1 MRELADKADQGE
13 TVNKTN
19 KNFRPDAV
27 AAEIEIPANVNEAVT
42 ACWPELAPAW
52 LRKAPD
58 ELARICGPLEGRP
71 VRTFNARYG
80 FVVEVATAHER
91 LVVRSTPDP
100 RGLDQAQVAQALFNM
115 GVGPRIHVV
124 VQTPVSVWTVASRI
138 VPGDSLKGRTVP
150 VERLA
155 PIFRKMLD
163 RKTENDRLPTLV
175 DWLRSRLTDERSS
188 DLPSGRTWA
197 SRDERRQAA
206 AILEDLGTED
216 SNMVC
221 HGDASSSN
229 ILVGDGEELFL
240 VDPRGVSGDVCYDV
254 AVAAWKTPTGEEAS
268 VRAANLARLVGV
280 DTERVQAWLVI
291 AKAARV

>member
-1 MRELADKADQGE
+1 
-13 TVNKTN
+13 
-19 KNFRPDAV
+19 
-27 AAEIEIPANVNEAVT
+27 
-42 ACWPELAPAW
+42 
-52 LRKAPD
+52 
-58 ELARICGPLEGRP
+58 
-71 VRTFNARYG
+71 
-80 FVVEVATAHER
+80 
-91 LVVRSTPDP
+91 
-100 RGLDQAQVAQALFNM
+100 
-115 GVGPRIHVV
+115 
-124 VQTPVSVWTVASRI
+124 
-138 VPGDSLKGRTVP
+138 
-150 VERLA
+150 
-155 PIFRKMLD
+155 MLD

-175 DWLRSRLTDERSS
+175 DWLRSRLNDERSN

-197 SRDERRQAA
+197 SQVERRRAA

-254 AVAAWKTPTGEEAS
+254 AVAAWKTPTDEQAS

>member
-1 MRELADKADQGE
+1 MS
-13 TVNKTN
+13 KTN
-19 KNFRPDAV
+19 KNFRPDPV
-27 AAEIEIPANVNEAVT
+27 GAEIEIPANVNEAVT

-52 LRKAPD
+52 LKKAPD
-58 ELARICGPLEGRP
+58 ELARICERYEGRP

-80 FVVEVATAHER
+80 FVVEIATTHGR

-100 RGLDQAQVAQALFNM
+100 RGMDQAQVAQALANM
-115 GVGPRIHVV
+115 GVGPRIHDV

-138 VPGDSLKGRTVP
+138 FPGDSLKGEAVP

-163 RKTENDRLPTLV
+163 RRTENDRLPTLV
-175 DWLRSRLTDERSS
+175 DWLRSRLNDERPN
-188 DLPSGRTWA
+188 DLPSGRFRA
-197 SRDERRQAA
+197 SRPERLRAA
-206 AILEDLGTED
+206 AILEKLGTGD

-254 AVAAWKTPTGEEAS
+254 AVAAWKTPTDEQAS
-268 VRAANLARLVGV
+268 VRATNLARLVGV
-280 DTERVQAWLVI
+280 DTERVRAWLII